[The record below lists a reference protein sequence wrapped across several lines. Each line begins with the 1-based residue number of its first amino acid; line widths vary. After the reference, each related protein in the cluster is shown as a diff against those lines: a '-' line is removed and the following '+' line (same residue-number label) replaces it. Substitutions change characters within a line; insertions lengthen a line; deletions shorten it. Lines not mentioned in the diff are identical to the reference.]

1 MNDVIIVGAGPVG
14 MMLASELRLGGV
26 DVLIVERLGAPT
38 GLSKALGVTGRGED
52 YLAMRGLLDSFRRR
66 APPAPAANLMHFGLI
81 PLDIRKT
88 PLSAKGIFVPQA
100 ITEEI
105 LEERARELGA
115 TIRRGVTVNGL
126 TQDSDGVTLDTT
138 DPTGGNATT
147 HLRARF
153 VVGCD
158 GARSGVRSRV
168 GIDFPGLDP
177 TSILRLGDVQV
188 DTPHAHPFFVPL
200 GDGWL
205 RVVAMEPIQEGFDHT
220 APMTLDELSQSIKR
234 VYRIDV
240 PLRSARWLSRFTDA
254 SRLASSFRK
263 GRVFVAGDAAHTHLP
278 AGGPGLLTGFGDA
291 LNLGWKLAAVIRG
304 RAPERTLDSY
314 DLERRAVAQRV
325 LHHTRAQGRITS
337 PDQGSVAMRAIMTEL
352 VTMAPVV
359 EHLLRMLW
367 QLDTAYPVI
376 NGQPGARTGEFA
388 EEAVPFLHEGRWVA
402 MQTRPVFDSR
412 VDALSAKVV
421 SVSKLEGVNAS
432 AILVRPDGHVAWAG
446 DSMADPGLALT
457 VAAWSDHDTMS
468 LKDSRANHRA

>member
-14 MMLASELRLGGV
+14 MLLASELRLAGV
-26 DVLIVERLGAPT
+26 DVLILERLDAPT

-52 YLAMRGLLDSFRRR
+52 YLAMRGLLDRFRRR

-88 PLSAKGIFVPQA
+88 PLPAKGVFVPQA

-115 TIRRGVTVNGL
+115 TIRRGVTVNAL
-126 TQDSDGVTLDTT
+126 AQDDDGVTLDTA
-138 DPTGGNATT
+138 DSGAATR
-147 HLRARF
+147 LRARF

-158 GARSGVRSRV
+158 GGRSTVRSSA
-168 GIDFPGLDP
+168 GIDFPGLEP

-188 DTPHAHPFFVPL
+188 DTPSSYPFVIPL

-205 RVVAMEPIQEGFDHT
+205 RVVVKEPLPAGFDHA
-220 APMTLDELSQSIKR
+220 APMTLDELQQSIKR
-234 VYRIDV
+234 VFRVDV

-263 GRVFVAGDAAHTHLP
+263 GRVFLAGDAAHTHLP

-291 LNLGWKLAAVIRG
+291 LNLGWKLAAVVRG
-304 RAPERTLDSY
+304 RAPIGTLDSY

-337 PDQGSVAMRAIMTEL
+337 PDEGSMAMRAIMTEL
-352 VTMAPVV
+352 VTIPPVA

-367 QLDTAYPVI
+367 QLDTSYPVAY
-376 NGQPGARTGEFA
+376 QQSGAPAGEFA
-388 EEAVPFLHEGRWVA
+388 EEAVPFLGDGRWVA
-402 MQTRPVFDSR
+402 MQTRLVFDAR
-412 VDALSAKVV
+412 VDRLGAQVF
-421 SVSKLEGVNAS
+421 SVSKLESVNA
-432 AILVRPDGHVAWAG
+432 AAMLVRPDGHVAWAG
-446 DSMADPGLALT
+446 DSAADPSLELT
-457 VAAWSDHDTMS
+457 VRAWSDQAT
-468 LKDSRANHRA
+468 